1 MVNIEVLKNDLYL
14 LAKNYYKVIE
24 VNPNEDTY
32 FEVKVDEDRK
42 SDNFSRWVIDFV
54 AEGGVHPDDAE
65 RFKNFLDLD
74 SIHEGR
80 LFYRRKINGSWR
92 YVCMEVIPMDN
103 FCVEDPI
110 VLIVVK
116 EIMDYVKG
124 FYEQIL

>member
-92 YVCMEVIPMDN
+92 YGSN
-103 FCVEDPI
+103 SN
-110 VLIVVK
+110 
-116 EIMDYVKG
+116 G
-124 FYEQIL
+124 